1 LDIIRSIEEK
11 EVEISV
17 DQKSQVMTIKS
28 AKDNF
33 DINGIPSSEYVAL
46 PEVPNDN
53 KITLESQMFSQ

>member
-1 LDIIRSIEEK
+1 
-11 EVEISV
+11 
-17 DQKSQVMTIKS
+17 MTIKS